1 MAGSRLFKCI
11 LSTHVM
17 GVIQSQNA
25 SEINEI
31 NEVLPTIRT
40 TKIARHITII

>member
-1 MAGSRLFKCI
+1 
-11 LSTHVM
+11 M

-40 TKIARHITII
+40 TKIARHITIIWLWVPWCGIACGT